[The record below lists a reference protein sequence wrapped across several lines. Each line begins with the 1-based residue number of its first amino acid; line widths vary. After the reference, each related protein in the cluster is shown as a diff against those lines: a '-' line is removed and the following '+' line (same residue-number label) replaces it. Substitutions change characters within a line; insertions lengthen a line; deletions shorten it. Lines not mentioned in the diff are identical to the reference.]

1 MAAYFFDAS
10 ALVKRFVKETGTTWV
25 ANLLRPSRQ
34 NTIYISRI
42 TTVEVVAALTR
53 RSGSGDLSNIRA
65 NMAIRRFER
74 GIFGR
79 YSIVEARPVVANRAM
94 QLAKIHGLRGYD
106 AVQLASALTAN
117 DERLS
122 LGAVPLTLISADT
135 ELNTAAVAEGLL
147 VDNPNKH

>member
-74 GIFGR
+74 SGGLSAEF
-79 YSIVEARPVVANRAM
+79 
-94 QLAKIHGLRGYD
+94 LADIR
-106 AVQLASALTAN
+106 
-117 DERLS
+117 
-122 LGAVPLTLISADT
+122 
-135 ELNTAAVAEGLL
+135 
-147 VDNPNKH
+147 